1 MRLAL
6 YQANSPAGDIS
17 AGLKVVEQALA
28 DAAQVHADML
38 TMPEIFIPGYAST
51 TATKPEG
58 WDDVHARL
66 SEMCAKHKV
75 ALTIGLAE
83 YETDAVYNSAY
94 TFDADGEVIC
104 KYRKIQLFGEDEKAL
119 YKPGNRY
126 ETFEYKGVKFGVLIC
141 YDVEFPEHVRALA
154 NRGVEVILGPTAN
167 MMPYVNSNLIMI
179 PSRALENGLTI
190 VYANYCGS
198 EAHLDYVGLSTI
210 CGPDGYSIA
219 SKGQSP
225 GLIVAELPNGWSERD
240 IQLYSQ
246 REDLVP
252 LETIQ

>member
-83 YETDAVYNSAY
+83 YETDTVYNSAY

-126 ETFEYKGVKFGVLIC
+126 ETFEYKGV
-141 YDVEFPEHVRALA
+141 
-154 NRGVEVILGPTAN
+154 
-167 MMPYVNSNLIMI
+167 
-179 PSRALENGLTI
+179 
-190 VYANYCGS
+190 
-198 EAHLDYVGLSTI
+198 
-210 CGPDGYSIA
+210 
-219 SKGQSP
+219 
-225 GLIVAELPNGWSERD
+225 
-240 IQLYSQ
+240 
-246 REDLVP
+246 
-252 LETIQ
+252 